1 MEGLDEVEVNPYA
14 NIALA
19 QKEKVMEHIQ
29 RRHEAFLTV
38 PIPIIRATP
47 SPLIVLHKLF
57 VSITI
62 SPHIRF
68 FRGLI
73 LSS

>member
-1 MEGLDEVEVNPYA
+1 MESVLDEDVEVNPYA

-38 PIPIIRATP
+38 TALLRLLP
-47 SPLIVLHKLF
+47 S
-57 VSITI
+57 I
-62 SPHIRF
+62 S
-68 FRGLI
+68 GLRNHPFNRDRQ
-73 LSS
+73 

>member
-38 PIPIIRATP
+38 PIPIIRERH
-47 SPLIVLHKLF
+47 PL
-57 VSITI
+57 
-62 SPHIRF
+62 P
-68 FRGLI
+68 
-73 LSS
+73 